1 MKYRGRGSIPVSQY
15 RRMEFTEFTSLPS
28 SLQLH
33 RAVLGLLT
41 WPGLTWGGNINI
53 DWCMVYSH
61 NLVTTTTLI
70 LSPLSS
76 NIHFAYV
83 NIFSLFKYYVS
94 LKYGA
99 LLRIWKYS

>member
-1 MKYRGRGSIPVSQY
+1 
-15 RRMEFTEFTSLPS
+15 MEFTQFTSLPGPQPS

>member
-1 MKYRGRGSIPVSQY
+1 MKCRGRGSIPVSQY
-15 RRMEFTEFTSLPS
+15 RRMEFTQFTSLPGPQTS

-41 WPGLTWGGNINI
+41 WGGNIDCAI
-53 DWCMVYSH
+53 H

-83 NIFSLFKYYVS
+83 NIFLLFKYYVS

-99 LLRIWKYS
+99 LLRI